1 MADQVAARIEE
12 LRRQLE
18 YHNWRYYVLD
28 DPVITDGEYDRMLRE
43 LQSLEAA
50 HPEYYAAD
58 SPTQRVGGAVRSDFG
73 TVLHRVPLFSL
84 ANAFSADELLD
95 FDRRVRE
102 LTGLGEVEYVV
113 ELKIDGLAVSLTYEE
128 GRFTQGATRG
138 DGVTGEDITG
148 NLRTVR
154 SLPLRLRQEKQTAP
168 TLLEVRGEV
177 FMPKEAFVELNGR
190 REEAGEPV
198 FANPRNAAAGSLRQL
213 DTKVTASRAL
223 DIFVYGI
230 GAAGGA
236 AISTHWEWLLALK
249 GWGFKVNPHIKLV
262 RGITPAVEY
271 CLAWQE
277 ERQELPYPIDGLVI
291 KVNDLK
297 LQQGLGST
305 AKSPRWAVAYKF
317 PAEQAE
323 TTLGEI
329 VVTVGRTGVLTP
341 TALFDP
347 PVQLAGTVVSRAVL
361 HNEDI
366 IRARDIRI
374 GDVVRVEKA
383 GDIIPEVVGSVP
395 ERRTGQEQLF
405 VMPTSCPACGAEVV
419 KLPGEVAWRCPN
431 VSCPARLRES
441 LLHFGSRGAM
451 DIDGLGPAIIDQLL
465 ENGLVRNVA
474 DLYDLSE
481 SDLIQLPRM
490 GRKSAANLIAAI
502 AKSKNRSLDRVLF
515 ALGIRYVGATA
526 AKTLAE
532 HFDHMWA
539 LLAAKRE
546 ELLTVAG
553 IGDKVATSIQ
563 DCFREERNL
572 STVKRLAETGVNMAR
587 VRPRAAASGNLA
599 GKTFVL
605 TGTLGSLNRSQAQTA
620 IEERGGK
627 VTGSV
632 SRQTDFVVVGE
643 NPGSKLE
650 RAQALG
656 INLLTEEEFLQL
668 LAEQQRGW

>member
-668 LAEQQRGW
+668 LAEQ

>member
-297 LQQGLGST
+297 LQRGLGST

-532 HFDHMWA
+532 HFDDMWA

-563 DCFREERNL
+563 DFFREERNL

-668 LAEQQRGW
+668 LAEQ

>member
-490 GRKSAANLIAAI
+490 GTKSAANLIAAI

-532 HFDHMWA
+532 HFDDMWA

-563 DCFREERNL
+563 DFFREERNL
-572 STVKRLAETGVNMAR
+572 STVKRLAEAGVNMAR

>member
-563 DCFREERNL
+563 DFFREERNL
-572 STVKRLAETGVNMAR
+572 STVKRLAEAGVNMAR

-668 LAEQQRGW
+668 LAEQ

>member
-297 LQQGLGST
+297 LQRGLGST

-563 DCFREERNL
+563 DFFREERNL
-572 STVKRLAETGVNMAR
+572 STVKRLAEAGVNMAR

-668 LAEQQRGW
+668 LAEQ

>member
-490 GRKSAANLIAAI
+490 GTKSAANLIAAI

-532 HFDHMWA
+532 HFDDMWA

-563 DCFREERNL
+563 DFFREERNL
-572 STVKRLAETGVNMAR
+572 STVKRLAEAGVNMAR
-587 VRPRAAASGNLA
+587 VRPRAAASGNLS

-632 SRQTDFVVVGE
+632 SRQTDFVVAGE

>member
-128 GRFTQGATRG
+128 GRFIQGATRG

-490 GRKSAANLIAAI
+490 GTKSAANLIAAI

-532 HFDHMWA
+532 HFDDMWA

-563 DCFREERNL
+563 DFFREERNL
-572 STVKRLAETGVNMAR
+572 STVKRLAEAGVNMAR

>member
-128 GRFTQGATRG
+128 GRFIQGATRG

-490 GRKSAANLIAAI
+490 GTKSAANLIAAI

-532 HFDHMWA
+532 HFDDMWA

-563 DCFREERNL
+563 DFFREERNL
-572 STVKRLAETGVNMAR
+572 STVKRLAEAGVNMAR
-587 VRPRAAASGNLA
+587 VRPRAAASGNLS

-668 LAEQQRGW
+668 LAEQ

>member
-297 LQQGLGST
+297 LQRGLGST

-490 GRKSAANLIAAI
+490 GTKSAANLIAAI

-668 LAEQQRGW
+668 LAEQ

>member
-297 LQQGLGST
+297 LQRGLGST

-405 VMPTSCPACGAEVV
+405 VMPTSCPACRAEVV

-563 DCFREERNL
+563 DFFREERNL

>member
-490 GRKSAANLIAAI
+490 GTKSAANLIAAI

-532 HFDHMWA
+532 HFDDMWA

-668 LAEQQRGW
+668 LAEQ

>member
-128 GRFTQGATRG
+128 GRFIQGATRG

-490 GRKSAANLIAAI
+490 GTKSAANLIAAI

-532 HFDHMWA
+532 HFDDMWA

-563 DCFREERNL
+563 DFFREERNL
-572 STVKRLAETGVNMAR
+572 STVKRLAEAGVNMAR
-587 VRPRAAASGNLA
+587 VRPRAAASGNLS

-632 SRQTDFVVVGE
+632 SRQTDFVVAGE

-668 LAEQQRGW
+668 LAEQ

>member
-128 GRFTQGATRG
+128 GRFIQGATRG

-297 LQQGLGST
+297 LQRGLGST

-490 GRKSAANLIAAI
+490 GTKSAANLIAAI

-532 HFDHMWA
+532 HFDDMWA

-563 DCFREERNL
+563 DFFREERNL
-572 STVKRLAETGVNMAR
+572 STVKRLAEAGVNMAR
-587 VRPRAAASGNLA
+587 VRPRAAASGNLS

-632 SRQTDFVVVGE
+632 SRQTDFVVAGE

>member
-532 HFDHMWA
+532 HFDDMWA

-563 DCFREERNL
+563 DFFREERNL

-668 LAEQQRGW
+668 LAEQ

>member
-490 GRKSAANLIAAI
+490 GTKSAANLIAAI

-532 HFDHMWA
+532 HFDDMWA

-572 STVKRLAETGVNMAR
+572 STVKRLAEAGVNMAR
-587 VRPRAAASGNLA
+587 VRPRAAASGNLS

>member
-1 MADQVAARIEE
+1 M
-12 LRRQLE
+12 
-18 YHNWRYYVLD
+18 
-28 DPVITDGEYDRMLRE
+28 ITDGEYDRMLRE

-490 GRKSAANLIAAI
+490 GTKSAANLIAAI

-532 HFDHMWA
+532 HFDDMWA

-563 DCFREERNL
+563 DFFREERNL
-572 STVKRLAETGVNMAR
+572 STVKRLAEAGVNMAR

>member
-297 LQQGLGST
+297 LQRGLGST

-490 GRKSAANLIAAI
+490 GTKSAANLIAAI

-532 HFDHMWA
+532 HFDDMWA

-563 DCFREERNL
+563 DFFREERNL
-572 STVKRLAETGVNMAR
+572 STVKRLAEAGVNMAR

>member
-128 GRFTQGATRG
+128 GRFIQGATRG

-405 VMPTSCPACGAEVV
+405 VMPTSCPACRAEVV

-490 GRKSAANLIAAI
+490 GTKSAANLIAAI

-532 HFDHMWA
+532 HFDDMWA

-563 DCFREERNL
+563 DFFREERNL
-572 STVKRLAETGVNMAR
+572 STVKRLAEAGVNMAR
-587 VRPRAAASGNLA
+587 VRPRAAASGNLS

-632 SRQTDFVVVGE
+632 SRQTDFVVAGE

>member
-297 LQQGLGST
+297 LQRGLGST

-563 DCFREERNL
+563 DFFREERNL

-668 LAEQQRGW
+668 LAEQ

>member
-297 LQQGLGST
+297 LQRGLGST

-490 GRKSAANLIAAI
+490 GTKSAANLIAAI

-532 HFDHMWA
+532 HFDDMWA

-563 DCFREERNL
+563 DFFREERNL
-572 STVKRLAETGVNMAR
+572 STVKRLAEAGVNMAR

-668 LAEQQRGW
+668 LAEQ

>member
-297 LQQGLGST
+297 LQRGLGST

-490 GRKSAANLIAAI
+490 GTKSAANLIAAI

-532 HFDHMWA
+532 HFDDMWA

-563 DCFREERNL
+563 DFFREERNL

-668 LAEQQRGW
+668 LAEQ

>member
-297 LQQGLGST
+297 LQRGLGST

-532 HFDHMWA
+532 HFDDMWA

-668 LAEQQRGW
+668 LAEQ

>member
-297 LQQGLGST
+297 LQRGLGST

-563 DCFREERNL
+563 DFFREERNL

-632 SRQTDFVVVGE
+632 SRQTDFVVAGE

>member
-18 YHNWRYYVLD
+18 YNNWRYYVLD

-490 GRKSAANLIAAI
+490 GTKSAANLIAAI

-532 HFDHMWA
+532 HFDDMWA

-563 DCFREERNL
+563 DFFREERNL
-572 STVKRLAETGVNMAR
+572 STVKRLAEAGVNMAR

>member
-563 DCFREERNL
+563 DFFREERNL
-572 STVKRLAETGVNMAR
+572 STVKRLAEAGVNMAR
-587 VRPRAAASGNLA
+587 VRPRAAASGNLS

-632 SRQTDFVVVGE
+632 SRQTDFVVAGE

-668 LAEQQRGW
+668 LAEQ

>member
-128 GRFTQGATRG
+128 GRFIQGATRG

-297 LQQGLGST
+297 LQRGLGST

-490 GRKSAANLIAAI
+490 GTKSAANLIAAI

-532 HFDHMWA
+532 HFDDMWA

-563 DCFREERNL
+563 DFFREERNL
-572 STVKRLAETGVNMAR
+572 STVKRLAEAGVNMAR

-632 SRQTDFVVVGE
+632 SRQTDFVVAGE

>member
-297 LQQGLGST
+297 LQRGLGST

-490 GRKSAANLIAAI
+490 GTKSAANLIAAI

-563 DCFREERNL
+563 DFFREERNL

-668 LAEQQRGW
+668 LAEQ